1 MNSWYLPGNSWLHRL
16 PGGLKLGLLAL
27 VGGLLMWVHDWRV
40 LLIALSLVSVL
51 LWRTGVSLGMLWS
64 CVRSLCWLLVALMLY
79 TAVVQSFGQAVTV
92 GLRVAILMLAAM
104 VVSVT
109 TSISQL
115 MAVVLWLLL
124 PIERLG
130 WLNTQR
136 VALVFGLTLRLIP
149 ELSVQWHDIREA
161 QAARGLSAN
170 PLTMGVPMLLRT
182 IRRAHEIA
190 EAIDARG

>member
-1 MNSWYLPGNSWLHRL
+1 MNSWYVPGHSWLHRL
-16 PGGLKLGLLAL
+16 PGGLKLGFLAL
-27 VGGLLMWVHDWRV
+27 AGGLLMWVHDWRV
-40 LLIALSLVSVL
+40 LLIASSVVSVL
-51 LWRTGVSLGMLWS
+51 LWQTGVSLRMLWS
-64 CVRSLCWLLVALMLY
+64 CVRSLFWLLLALMLY
-79 TAVVQSFGQAVTV
+79 TVLVQSVGHAMTV
-92 GLRVAILMLAAM
+92 GLRVATLMLGAM

-115 MAVVLWLLL
+115 MAVVLWLLSPL
-124 PIERLG
+124 ERLG

-136 VALVFGLTLRLIP
+136 VALAFGLTLRLIP

-182 IRRAHEIA
+182 IRRAHDIA
-190 EAIDARG
+190 EAIDARS

>member
-182 IRRAHEIA
+182 IRRAHDIA

>member
-51 LWRTGVSLGMLWS
+51 LWQTGVSLGMLWS

-182 IRRAHEIA
+182 IRRAHDIA